1 MAVSAASLW
10 LVSGPRQAGKTN
22 FCRRMAESAR
32 DAGWDAAGIL
42 SPPVFENDVKAGI
55 LVQDLRTG
63 QTRPLARL
71 ETLNLEP
78 STFNLKLGQWLFD
91 PSALAWGNK
100 VLAASLPCGLLV
112 VDELGPLEL
121 IHRRGWQTALEILTR
136 RQYRAALVVVRPEL
150 QAAVQNLFDFT
161 GVILVDPCLSPAGQ
175 THEHWQRIMSHAQE
189 VRP

>member
-1 MAVSAASLW
+1 VNLGCLW

-22 FCRRMAESAR
+22 FCRILAETAQA
-32 DAGWDAAGIL
+32 AGWDVAGIL
-42 SPPVFENDVKAGI
+42 SAPVFQDGLKTGI

-63 QTRPLARL
+63 ESRPLAQL

-91 PSALAWGNK
+91 PSALDWGNK

-112 VDELGPLEL
+112 VDEIGPLEL
-121 IHRRGWQTALEILTR
+121 IQRRGWQTALEILPS

-161 GVILVDPCLSPAGQ
+161 GVILVDPGLSPAGQ
-175 THEHWQRIMSHAQE
+175 AHDHWQRILSHAQE